1 MNEDGKK
8 WDRGKWSKNKVI
20 RQHLF
25 QYFKETKDKH
35 VLRIASCVQALPDEA
50 GGSFTTPKKTLFN

>member
-25 QYFKETKDKH
+25 QYFKETK
-35 VLRIASCVQALPDEA
+35 Q
-50 GGSFTTPKKTLFN
+50 KTNMF